1 LSWLPLWLYKYSR
14 LTGSYCS
21 NNRHAQWIPR
31 YVGLTALRGC
41 STTCL
46 FARCFNSLAG
56 VVGWW
61 RHLKFLTIQQAQPRH
76 PGLGTYT
83 TSPRQSLQYALARRQ
98 IHHRCCTTT
107 LSAASCHRDA
117 RDGDLRASAG
127 MVIPFHPGISQTWH
141 VHVAVLPRRHSRPRR
156 QGQGKG
162 SRSMRVES
170 SRILGE
176 SSSCNSAVASLIQT
190 ASSSLE
196 TIVVYDCHS
205 EALARPVYRTTFNLQ
220 EHHLQ
225 PDGILRIRQ
234 PPSWFHTSRTT
245 FKTKPWATSTPA
257 SPPPAPW
264 LVMRWA
270 ASEDSLKTVVAQW
283 AKVPQV
289 CQHRAN

>member
-1 LSWLPLWLYKYSR
+1 VPCRFCRARKRILVLDLGIALSCLPLWLCKYFR
-14 LTGSYCS
+14 LTGSSCS
-21 NNRHAQWIPR
+21 DNRHAQWIPR

-46 FARCFNSLAG
+46 FTRCFNSLAG

-61 RHLKFLTIQQAQPRH
+61 RHLKFLTIQQVQPRH
-76 PGLGTYT
+76 PELRTPHRFSIASICTCKETYSSSMLYNNT
-83 TSPRQSLQYALARRQ
+83 P
-98 IHHRCCTTT
+98 
-107 LSAASCHRDA
+107 AASCHRDA

-176 SSSCNSAVASLIQT
+176 SSSCNSAGASLIQT
-190 ASSSLE
+190 ASSLE

-225 PDGILRIRQ
+225 PHGILRIRQ
-234 PPSWFHTSRTT
+234 SPTWSHTSKTT

-264 LVMRWA
+264 LATRWA
-270 ASEDSLKTVVAQW
+270 ASED
-283 AKVPQV
+283 
-289 CQHRAN
+289 

>member
-1 LSWLPLWLYKYSR
+1 VPCRFCRARKCILVLDLGIALSWLPLWLYKYSR

-162 SRSMRVES
+162 SRLMRVES

-190 ASSSLE
+190 A
-196 TIVVYDCHS
+196 IVVFGN
-205 EALARPVYRTTFNLQ
+205 YRR
-220 EHHLQ
+220 
-225 PDGILRIRQ
+225 LRLPLR
-234 PPSWFHTSRTT
+234 STSQTG
-245 FKTKPWATSTPA
+245 
-257 SPPPAPW
+257 
-264 LVMRWA
+264 L
-270 ASEDSLKTVVAQW
+270 
-283 AKVPQV
+283 
-289 CQHRAN
+289 